1 MTRWIEI
8 GALND
13 IPRLGSR
20 VVRTASGDIAVFRS
34 ADDDVFALDDRCP
47 HKGGPLSQ
55 GIVHNKRVTC
65 PLHNFVIE
73 LASGEAVAPDTGCT
87 RVHPT
92 KVENGMVWLS
102 LRQAT
107 KLSPVEGDSRFAA
120 RSPSGMPVAAEG
132 QPREDG
138 ACFGFGQRQISPN
151 WTA

>member
-8 GALND
+8 GALKD

-20 VVRTASGDIAVFRS
+20 VVRTAAGNIAVFRTEN
-34 ADDDVFALDDRCP
+34 DEVFALDDRCP

-73 LASGEAVAPDTGCT
+73 LETGRAVAPDEGCT
-87 RVHPT
+87 HSHRA

-102 LRQAT
+102 VRQ
-107 KLSPVEGDSRFAA
+107 KAA
-120 RSPSGMPVAAEG
+120 ALAS
-132 QPREDG
+132 
-138 ACFGFGQRQISPN
+138 
-151 WTA
+151 